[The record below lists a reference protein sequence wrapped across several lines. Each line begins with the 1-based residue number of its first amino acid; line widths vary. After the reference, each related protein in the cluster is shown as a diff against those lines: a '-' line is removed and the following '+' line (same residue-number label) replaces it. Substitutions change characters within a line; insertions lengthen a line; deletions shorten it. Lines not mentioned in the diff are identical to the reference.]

1 MANSIGGLGAASS
14 AQGYSLESG
23 AGLDADTLLAYCAAK
38 LNIYNKEI
46 KEKMASQQASQKQKS
61 AINKVREELG
71 RYTTP
76 GIGAGDTV
84 AVQKVS
90 TAFVE
95 AIRLMPPGAERDR
108 LIAQFNEFR
117 KTTCYNNH
125 DPGTEGG
132 PPPLDLS
139 TNVACDAYLNGKNT
153 IDGPPTLARELGYD
167 MPAGATFAGARDK
180 SPQNTNDNPA
190 NNTNTMVGSEVE
202 AMSKALDD
210 VSSDVGKNA
219 ELDMITLQQIISTR
233 QLAIQQTTTLMSKF
247 NESATEVVRNWA
259 K

>member
-38 LNIYNKEI
+38 LNMYNKEI
-46 KEKMASQQASQKQKS
+46 KEKMASQQASQKQKG
-61 AINKVREELG
+61 AINDVREALG
-71 RYTTP
+71 RYMSV
-76 GIGAGDTV
+76 GIGAGDTA
-84 AVQKVS
+84 AVRDVLTKY
-90 TAFVE
+90 VE
-95 AIRLMPPGAERDR
+95 AIRQMPPGAERER
-108 LIAQFNEFR
+108 LVAQFNLFR
-117 KTTCYNNH
+117 RTTCYSNG
-125 DPGTEGG
+125 DPK
-132 PPPLDLS
+132 PLTLS
-139 TNVACDAYLNGKNT
+139 TDADCDAYLHGNNT
-153 IDGPPTLARELGYD
+153 VDGPPTLARELGD
-167 MPAGATFAGARDK
+167 NMPAGSDFYGARDNSK
-180 SPQNTNDNPA
+180 MNQETDWV
-190 NNTNTMVGSEVE
+190 NNANTMTAAEVDN
-202 AMSKALDD
+202 MSKALDG